1 MSSEDIFTIAIDGPA
16 GSGKGTIA
24 KQLSQELKLNYLDS
38 GAIYRILGFHLKEN
52 NIPIE
57 NDALVKERIQKA
69 KIQFIEDIIYLNDRD
84 VTDAIR
90 TESIAKMAS
99 LIAAK
104 KTVRESILDLQR
116 SFLQK
121 PGLVAE
127 GRDMGT
133 VVFPEAKHKF
143 FLTATVE
150 ERASRRYKQLI
161 SKGFD
166 VSMADLVV
174 EIQERDFRDTNRTIS
189 PLVPAANAV
198 IIDTTE
204 LSPNQVI
211 EFILGDI

>member
-1 MSSEDIFTIAIDGPA
+1 MNLITIDGPA

-69 KIQFIEDIIYLNDRD
+69 KIQFIEDTIYLNDRD

-116 SFLQK
+116 SFLKK

-133 VVFPEAKHKF
+133 VVFPEAKFKF

-166 VSMADLVV
+166 VSIADLVV
-174 EIQERDFRDTNRTIS
+174 ELQERDFRDTNRTIS

-204 LSPNQVI
+204 LSPSQVI
-211 EFILGDI
+211 NFILGDI

>member
-1 MSSEDIFTIAIDGPA
+1 MNLITIDGPA

-57 NDALVKERIQKA
+57 NDALVKERIQNA
-69 KIQFIEDIIYLNDRD
+69 KIQFIEDTIYLNDRD
-84 VTDAIR
+84 VTDVIR

-204 LSPNQVI
+204 LSPSQVI

>member
-1 MSSEDIFTIAIDGPA
+1 MNLITIDGPA

-38 GAIYRILGFHLKEN
+38 GAIYRILGLYLKEN
-52 NIPIE
+52 NIPIK
-57 NDALVKERIQKA
+57 NDALVKESIQKA
-69 KIQFIEDIIYLNDRD
+69 KIQFIEDTIYLNDRE

-99 LIAAK
+99 LIAANQS
-104 KTVRESILDLQR
+104 VRESILDLQK
-116 SFLQK
+116 SFLKK

-133 VVFPEAKHKF
+133 VVFPEAKYKF

-166 VSMADLVV
+166 VNIIDLVV

-204 LSPNQVI
+204 LSPSQVI

>member
-1 MSSEDIFTIAIDGPA
+1 MNLITIDGPA

-69 KIQFIEDIIYLNDRD
+69 KIQFIEDTIYLNDRD

-133 VVFPEAKHKF
+133 VVFPEAKYKF

-166 VSMADLVV
+166 VSMSDLVV

-204 LSPNQVI
+204 LSPSQVI

>member
-1 MSSEDIFTIAIDGPA
+1 MNLITIDGPA

-38 GAIYRILGFHLKEN
+38 GAIYRILGFHLKKN
-52 NIPIE
+52 NIPID
-57 NDALVKERIQKA
+57 NDALVKESILKA
-69 KIQFIEDIIYLNDRD
+69 KIQFIEDTIYLNDRD

-116 SFLQK
+116 SFLKK

-133 VVFPEAKHKF
+133 VVFPEAKFKF

-166 VSMADLVV
+166 VSITDLVV
-174 EIQERDFRDTNRTIS
+174 ELQERDFRDTNRTIS

-204 LSPNQVI
+204 LSPSQVV
-211 EFILGDI
+211 EFILGNI

>member
-1 MSSEDIFTIAIDGPA
+1 MNLITIDGPA

-69 KIQFIEDIIYLNDRD
+69 KIQFIENSIYLNDRD

-116 SFLQK
+116 SFLQN

-166 VSMADLVV
+166 VSIADLVV

-198 IIDTTE
+198 IIDSTE
-204 LSPNQVI
+204 LSPSQVI

>member
-1 MSSEDIFTIAIDGPA
+1 MNLITIDGPA

-57 NDALVKERIQKA
+57 NDALVKESIQKA
-69 KIQFIEDIIYLNDRD
+69 KIHFTEDTIFLNDRE

-204 LSPNQVI
+204 LSPSQVI

>member
-1 MSSEDIFTIAIDGPA
+1 MNLITIDGPA

-57 NDALVKERIQKA
+57 NDALVKERIQNA
-69 KIQFIEDIIYLNDRD
+69 KIQFIEDTIYLNDRD
-84 VTDAIR
+84 VTDVIR

-166 VSMADLVV
+166 VSIADLVV

-189 PLVPAANAV
+189 PLVPATNAV

-204 LSPNQVI
+204 LSPSQVI

>member
-1 MSSEDIFTIAIDGPA
+1 MNLITIDGPA

-69 KIQFIEDIIYLNDRD
+69 KIQFIENTIYLNDRD

-104 KTVRESILDLQR
+104 KSVRESILDLQR

-133 VVFPEAKHKF
+133 VVFPEAKYKF

-198 IIDTTE
+198 IIDSTE
-204 LSPNQVI
+204 LSPSQVI

>member
-1 MSSEDIFTIAIDGPA
+1 MNLITIDGPA

-69 KIQFIEDIIYLNDRD
+69 KIQFMEDIIYLNDRD

-166 VSMADLVV
+166 VTIPDLVV

-204 LSPNQVI
+204 LSPSQVI

>member
-1 MSSEDIFTIAIDGPA
+1 MNLLTIDGPA

-69 KIQFIEDIIYLNDRD
+69 KIQFMEDIIYLNDRD

-204 LSPNQVI
+204 LSPSQVI

>member
-1 MSSEDIFTIAIDGPA
+1 MNLITIDGPA

-57 NDALVKERIQKA
+57 NDALVRESIQKA
-69 KIQFIEDIIYLNDRD
+69 KIQFIEDTIYLNDRD

-99 LIAAK
+99 IIAAK

-166 VSMADLVV
+166 VSIADLVV

-204 LSPNQVI
+204 LSPSQVI

>member
-1 MSSEDIFTIAIDGPA
+1 MNLITIDGPA

-57 NDALVKERIQKA
+57 NDALVKERIQNA
-69 KIQFIEDIIYLNDRD
+69 KIQFIEDTIYLNDRD
-84 VTDAIR
+84 VTDPIR

-189 PLVPAANAV
+189 PLVPADNAV
-198 IIDTTE
+198 IIDSTE
-204 LSPNQVI
+204 LSPSQVI

>member
-1 MSSEDIFTIAIDGPA
+1 MNLITIDGPA

-69 KIQFIEDIIYLNDRD
+69 KIQFMEDIIYLNDRD

-166 VSMADLVV
+166 VNIADLVV

-198 IIDTTE
+198 IIDSTE
-204 LSPNQVI
+204 LSPSQVI

>member
-1 MSSEDIFTIAIDGPA
+1 MNLITIDGPA

-69 KIQFIEDIIYLNDRD
+69 KIQFIEDTIYLNDRD

-90 TESIAKMAS
+90 TEYIAKMAS

-133 VVFPEAKHKF
+133 VVFPEAKNKF

-166 VSMADLVV
+166 VSMSDLVV

-204 LSPNQVI
+204 LSPSQVI

>member
-1 MSSEDIFTIAIDGPA
+1 MNLITIDGPA
-16 GSGKGTIA
+16 GSGKGTVA
-24 KQLSQELKLNYLDS
+24 KHLSQELKLNYLDS
-38 GAIYRILGFHLKEN
+38 GAIYRILGLHLKEN

-57 NDALVKERIQKA
+57 NDALVKESIQKA
-69 KIQFIEDIIYLNDRD
+69 KIQFTEGTIYLNNRD
-84 VTDAIR
+84 VTDVIR

-99 LIAAK
+99 LIAAN

-116 SFLQK
+116 SFLKK

-133 VVFPEAKHKF
+133 VVFPEAKYKF
-143 FLTATVE
+143 FLTANVE

-166 VSMADLVV
+166 VSIADLVV

-204 LSPNQVI
+204 LSPSQVI

>member
-1 MSSEDIFTIAIDGPA
+1 MNLITIDGPA

-69 KIQFIEDIIYLNDRD
+69 KIQFLEDTIYLNDQD
-84 VTDAIR
+84 VSDVIR

-161 SKGFD
+161 SKGFS
-166 VSMADLVV
+166 VNMADLVV

-204 LSPNQVI
+204 LSPSQVI

>member
-1 MSSEDIFTIAIDGPA
+1 MNLITIDGPA

-69 KIQFIEDIIYLNDRD
+69 KIQFIEDTIYLNDRD

-133 VVFPEAKHKF
+133 VVFPEAKYKF

>member
-1 MSSEDIFTIAIDGPA
+1 MIPVLTIDGPS
-16 GSGKGTIA
+16 GVGKGTVSNIDA
-24 KQLSQELKLNYLDS
+24 NELEWHILDS
-38 GAIYRILGFHLKEN
+38 GAIYRILGLHLKEN
-52 NIPIE
+52 NIPVE
-57 NDALVKERIQKA
+57 NDALVKEIIQKA
-69 KIQFIEDIIYLNDRD
+69 KIQFIKGTIYLNDRD

-204 LSPNQVI
+204 LSPSQVI

>member
-1 MSSEDIFTIAIDGPA
+1 MNLITIDGPA

-38 GAIYRILGFHLKEN
+38 GAIYRILGFHLKKN
-52 NIPIE
+52 NIPID
-57 NDALVKERIQKA
+57 NDALVKESILKA
-69 KIQFIEDIIYLNDRD
+69 KIQFIEDTIYLNDRD
-84 VTDAIR
+84 VTDVIR

-166 VSMADLVV
+166 VSIADLVV

-204 LSPNQVI
+204 LSPSQVI
-211 EFILGDI
+211 NFILGDI

>member
-1 MSSEDIFTIAIDGPA
+1 MNLITIDGPA

-57 NDALVKERIQKA
+57 NDALVKERIQNA
-69 KIQFIEDIIYLNDRD
+69 KIQFIEDIIYLNDRG

-104 KTVRESILDLQR
+104 KTVRDSILDLQR
-116 SFLQK
+116 SFLKK
-121 PGLVAE
+121 PGLIAE

-133 VVFPEAKHKF
+133 VVFPEAKNKF
-143 FLTATVE
+143 FLTASVE
-150 ERASRRYKQLI
+150 ERADRRYKQLI

-166 VSMADLVV
+166 VNIADLVV

-204 LSPNQVI
+204 LSPSQVI

>member
-1 MSSEDIFTIAIDGPA
+1 MNLITIDGPA

-38 GAIYRILGFHLKEN
+38 GAIYRILGFHLKKN
-52 NIPIE
+52 NIPID
-57 NDALVKERIQKA
+57 NDALVKESILKA
-69 KIQFIEDIIYLNDRD
+69 KIQFIKDTIYLNDRD

-116 SFLQK
+116 SFLKK

-133 VVFPEAKHKF
+133 VVFPEAKFKF

-166 VSMADLVV
+166 VSITDLVV
-174 EIQERDFRDTNRTIS
+174 ELQERDFRDTNRTIS

-204 LSPNQVI
+204 LSPSQVI
-211 EFILGDI
+211 NFILGDI

>member
-1 MSSEDIFTIAIDGPA
+1 MNLITIDGPA

-38 GAIYRILGFHLKEN
+38 GAIYRILGFYLKEN

-57 NDALVKERIQKA
+57 NDASVKKSILKA
-69 KIQFIEDIIYLNDRD
+69 KIQFIEDTIYLNDQD

-116 SFLQK
+116 SFLKK

-133 VVFPEAKHKF
+133 VVFPEAKYKF

-166 VSMADLVV
+166 VSIANLVV

-189 PLVPAANAV
+189 PLVPASNAV
-198 IIDTTE
+198 IIDTTD
-204 LSPNQVI
+204 LSPTQVI

>member
-1 MSSEDIFTIAIDGPA
+1 MNLITIDGPA

-57 NDALVKERIQKA
+57 NDALVKERIQNA
-69 KIQFIEDIIYLNDRD
+69 KIQFIEDTIYLNDRD

-204 LSPNQVI
+204 LSPSQVI

>member
-1 MSSEDIFTIAIDGPA
+1 MNLITIDGPA

-57 NDALVKERIQKA
+57 NDASVKERIQKA
-69 KIQFIEDIIYLNDRD
+69 KIQFMEDIIYLNDRD

-204 LSPNQVI
+204 LSPSQVI

>member
-1 MSSEDIFTIAIDGPA
+1 MNLITIDGPA

-38 GAIYRILGFHLKEN
+38 GAIYRILGFHLKKN
-52 NIPIE
+52 NIPID
-57 NDALVKERIQKA
+57 NDALVKESILKA
-69 KIQFIEDIIYLNDRD
+69 KIQFIEDTIYLNDRD

-116 SFLQK
+116 SFLKK

-133 VVFPEAKHKF
+133 VVFPEAKFKF

-166 VSMADLVV
+166 VSIADLVV

-204 LSPNQVI
+204 LSPSQVI

>member
-1 MSSEDIFTIAIDGPA
+1 MNLITIDGPA

-38 GAIYRILGFHLKEN
+38 GAIYRILGFHLKTK
-52 NIPIE
+52 NIPID
-57 NDALVKERIQKA
+57 NDALLKESIQKA
-69 KIQFIEDIIYLNDRD
+69 KIRFTEDAIFLNDRD

-99 LIAAK
+99 LIAAN
-104 KTVRESILDLQR
+104 KTVRVNIIDFQR
-116 SFLQK
+116 SFLKK

-133 VVFPEAKHKF
+133 VVFPEAKYKF
-143 FLTATVE
+143 FLTASVE

-166 VSMADLVV
+166 VNISDLVV

-204 LSPNQVI
+204 LSPIQVI
-211 EFILGDI
+211 NFILGDI